1 MHKCEECH
9 FYKNGC
15 DFSESNLPEEELKRV
30 VACVEFFSNDDLIRP
45 WKKHIGYARKR
56 SFSGGIT
63 MFEKGDFEWCEK
75 CMCENCENSN
85 CDNYQCKN
93 CDGTCEEHC
102 PTHI

>member
-1 MHKCEECH
+1 
-9 FYKNGC
+9 
-15 DFSESNLPEEELKRV
+15 
-30 VACVEFFSNDDLIRP
+30 
-45 WKKHIGYARKR
+45 
-56 SFSGGIT
+56 